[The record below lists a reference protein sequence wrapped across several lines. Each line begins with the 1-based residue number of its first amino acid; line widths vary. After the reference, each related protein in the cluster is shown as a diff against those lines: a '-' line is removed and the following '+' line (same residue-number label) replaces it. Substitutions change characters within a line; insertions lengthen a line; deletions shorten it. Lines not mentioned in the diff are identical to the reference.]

1 MRDKKIKL
9 IYFSTHGSEVKS
21 INLTW
26 KRILS
31 IMFSSFVAMLLLVG
45 SSIALFTDAY
55 HHVRIA
61 SLSKTNQILDQQLQS
76 LNQKVSRIETDMQVL
91 ERDADAMRLKNGLS
105 RIDADLRR
113 VGTGGAGEENPELN
127 ALPADLKTQTRQT
140 TTAVDELERRVQLY
154 RQVISEVGDKMRKDS
169 IDYKHIPS
177 IRPVLLGDGYVTDK
191 YGLRID
197 PFIERAKHHNGIDI
211 SAEPGTEVY
220 APAAGR
226 VEKAETT
233 YTPWVGYGKNV
244 VIDHGNGYKTLYGHL
259 SQVMVR
265 VGQQVDRGNVIGLV
279 GETGRATGPHLHY
292 EISFEGKP
300 LNPER
305 NMWEGQ
311 IIN

>member
-31 IMFSSFVAMLLLVG
+31 IMFSSFVVMLLLIG
-45 SSIALFTDAY
+45 SSIAVFTDAY
-55 HHVRIA
+55 HNVRIA
-61 SLSKTNQILDQQLQS
+61 SLSKTNHILNQQLQN
-76 LNQKVSRIETDMQVL
+76 LNNKVSGIEAGMQVL
-91 ERDADAMRLKNGLS
+91 ERDTDAMRLKNGLS
-105 RIDADLRR
+105 RVDADLRR
-113 VGTGGAGEENPELN
+113 VGTGGAGEENTELN
-127 ALPADLKTQTRQT
+127 ALPADLKTQTKQIT
-140 TTAVDELERRVQLY
+140 MAVEELARRMQLH
-154 RQVISEVGDKMRKDS
+154 QQNIAEVGDKMQKDS
-169 IDYKHIPS
+169 VAYKHIPS
-177 IRPVLLGDGYVTDK
+177 IRPVLDRDGYVTDK
-191 YGLRID
+191 YGMRID
-197 PFIERAKHHNGIDI
+197 PFIERAKHHNGVDI

-226 VEKAETT
+226 VEKAEHT
-233 YTPWVGYGKNV
+233 YTPWVGYGKHV

-265 VGQQVDRGNVIGLV
+265 VGQQVDRGNIIGLV

-292 EISFEGKP
+292 EITFEGKP

-305 NMWEGQ
+305 NMLEGQ